1 MEYRAI
7 TCTGKNET
15 KTSRYKTRE
24 YIRVNQ
30 LSDRDKKILIIVFV
44 LIVLIGCSTILRG
57 FRSSKQDSTQAG
69 TTETLVVATTES
81 VTAENKDSDA
91 DTNDKNDNDS
101 VDSSTNTSDRDD
113 SDMNESDS
121 DNSSTNISDKDE
133 SQDSEISEHGS
144 SDWQEVE
151 YVEYNFRNNDRL
163 TEHYKK
169 HGKEMGFKS
178 AEEYEDA
185 ASDVVNNPN
194 ALHKTEKEDGDD
206 VYYVEDTNEF
216 VVVSSDGY
224 IRTYFYPSAGID
236 YYNRQ

>member
-1 MEYRAI
+1 MQCGPMEYRAI

-15 KTSRYKTRE
+15 KASGYKTRE

-101 VDSSTNTSDRDD
+101 VDSSTNSSDRDD

-121 DNSSTNISDKDE
+121 DNSSTNKSDKD
-133 SQDSEISEHGS
+133 DSEFFFIQGAHGTAEFISKGYTGCCS
-144 SDWQEVE
+144 
-151 YVEYNFRNNDRL
+151 
-163 TEHYKK
+163 
-169 HGKEMGFKS
+169 
-178 AEEYEDA
+178 
-185 ASDVVNNPN
+185 
-194 ALHKTEKEDGDD
+194 KTKP
-206 VYYVEDTNEF
+206 VLLYY
-216 VVVSSDGY
+216 SKLAGY
-224 IRTYFYPSAGID
+224 S
-236 YYNRQ
+236 

>member
-1 MEYRAI
+1 MQCGPMEYRAI

-15 KTSRYKTRE
+15 KTSRYITRE

-30 LSDRDKKILIIVFV
+30 LSDRDKKVLIIVFV

-57 FRSSKQDSTQAG
+57 YRSSKQDSTQTG

-81 VTAENKDSDA
+81 VTSENKDSDA

-113 SDMNESDS
+113 
-121 DNSSTNISDKDE
+121 